1 MRPVALGRRNW
12 IHIGSVQ
19 AGPKMAAILSVVDS
33 CVDRNSQLR
42 DYLKHRPSAAFLSP
56 SRAGGASPWPKS
68 KSRRRAGAVSLHQPS
83 ATLTHCLPTC

>member
-19 AGPKMAAILSVVDS
+19 AGPKIAAILSVVDS

-42 DYLKHRPSAAFLSP
+42 DYLKHKPSAAFSHFARGRGRPLTQVKIG
-56 SRAGGASPWPKS
+56 AQGGSHP
-68 KSRRRAGAVSLHQPS
+68 
-83 ATLTHCLPTC
+83 

>member
-1 MRPVALGRRNW
+1 MRPVALGRQNW

-19 AGPKMAAILSVVDS
+19 AEPKIAAILSVVDS

-56 SRAGGASPWPKS
+56 RARAGQAPGPSQNRGAGREPSPYTSP
-68 KSRRRAGAVSLHQPS
+68 P
-83 ATLTHCLPTC
+83 PP